1 MHIFDS
7 KMNSLRTIISTWN
20 WTFSIRTYH
29 FWSKLSSKHFLW
41 WKMFF
46 RLFRGKWPSWHRPE
60 NEFLDRNDLALV
72 WNRFEQVRTKIL
84 TFKFELKSHFIII
97 QNLKMLKYLQLRRLE
112 FARSGSLFFQI
123 TKLIK
128 IQISKIDLRNS
139 GKFQSAKLQ
148 KLQSSVSIRQ
158 QIRFN
163 TALLAEITGVNEGE
177 TRVKLKLMRVKV
189 RLRVKIDKNRVCPP
203 LSW

>member
-1 MHIFDS
+1 
-7 KMNSLRTIISTWN
+7 
-20 WTFSIRTYH
+20 
-29 FWSKLSSKHFLW
+29 
-41 WKMFF
+41 
-46 RLFRGKWPSWHRPE
+46 
-60 NEFLDRNDLALV
+60 
-72 WNRFEQVRTKIL
+72 
-84 TFKFELKSHFIII
+84 
-97 QNLKMLKYLQLRRLE
+97 MLKYLQLRRLE

-177 TRVKLKLMRVKV
+177 IRVKLKFMRLKV
-189 RLRVKIDKNRVCPP
+189 RFRVKIDKNRVFVRLYRGKPRLCAVEY
-203 LSW
+203 LVRLIRVE